1 MPISHLYLTA
11 GVSLVVSLGGT
22 PGLAQPLPDGQ
33 PADTVPLNQDSPEP
47 DPPSVPESDPSLQGP
62 QLEPSQPNLQPDLF
76 ERPTQPEELNIE
88 TTQSLTLR
96 EAIELAEQNNRPL
109 QIARLQVE
117 VLKTIQREAK
127 STLLPRL
134 IVGANLTYENQP
146 EVEFLQGQLDNAL
159 QELRG
164 LIDGRIESLVPP
176 EFRPLTEREITLLNN
191 FTDQAVANIA
201 NSTGLR
207 GLGSSDILPLSAT
220 AAVVYSPDIWGA
232 RAAAVEAA
240 ALQVQEGE
248 LEVQRQSRDL
258 RLLVSFA
265 YYDLQEA
272 DALVRIS
279 QVALE
284 NALAVLRDAQA
295 LQAGGVGSQLD
306 VRRSQVLVAN
316 IQQQLETAL
325 TLQRNSRLRLA
336 QRLGILETVNVTAA
350 DPVEVA
356 GTWSL
361 SLEESIVEAFEN
373 RSDLDQLLLLTEASQ
388 RQERVERS
396 AARPQLNVFASY
408 SVLNVLNSPSNPG
421 FVDGYAV
428 GGTLLWELY
437 DGGATNAR
445 LTREQLNQEILA
457 NQFAQTRSEI
467 RLQVEE
473 SYNDLQ
479 ANAANIQT
487 AAETLSEAEE
497 VLRQSRLGFQ
507 AGVVTQLEVTTAQTN
522 LTQAETNLIR
532 SILDYNRALAILQR
546 PVSPAVLP

>member
-1 MPISHLYLTA
+1 MMLISRTCSAACVAFLTLSV
-11 GVSLVVSLGGT
+11 GI
-22 PGLAQPLPDGQ
+22 PCQAQSIPLSDPLPD
-33 PADTVPLNQDSPEP
+33 VPSPDDPPPEALPP
-47 DPPSVPESDPSLQGP
+47 DP
-62 QLEPSQPNLQPDLF
+62 DLLN
-76 ERPTQPEELNIE
+76 PPPQPEADELQ
-88 TTQSLTLR
+88 TVQPLTL
-96 EAIELAEQNNRPL
+96 EQAIELAEQNNRLL

-117 VLKTIQREAK
+117 VLKTIQREAE

-134 IVGANLTYENQP
+134 IVGANLTYQNQP
-146 EVEFLQGQLDNAL
+146 AVEFLEGQLDNAL
-159 QELRG
+159 QELRE

-191 FTDQAVANIA
+191 FTDQAVTNIV
-201 NSTGLR
+201 NSTGLS
-207 GLGSSDILPLSAT
+207 GLGRSDILPFSAT
-220 AAVVYSPDIWGA
+220 AAVVYNPDIWGA
-232 RAAAVEAA
+232 RSAAVQAA
-240 ALQVQEGE
+240 ELQVQEGE

-258 RLLVSFA
+258 RLLVTFA

-284 NALAVLRDAQA
+284 NALAVLGDAQA

-325 TLQRNSRLRLA
+325 TLQKNSRLRLA
-336 QRLGILETVNVTAA
+336 QRLGILETVDVIAA

-361 SLEESIVEAFEN
+361 SLADSIVEAYEN
-373 RSDLDQLLLLTEASQ
+373 RSDLDQLLLLTEVSQ

-396 AARPQLNVFASY
+396 VTRPQLNVFASY
-408 SVLNVLNSPSNPG
+408 SVLNVLNSPFNPG

-445 LTREQLNQEILA
+445 IAREQINQEILA
-457 NQFAQTRSEI
+457 NQFAETRSEI

-479 ANAANIQT
+479 ANATNIQT
-487 AAETLSEAEE
+487 AAETLSEAQE

-507 AGVVTQLEVTTAQTN
+507 AGVTTQLEVTTAQTN

-532 SILDYNRALAILQR
+532 SVLDYNRALAILQR
-546 PVSPAVLP
+546 SVSPPVGEFVN